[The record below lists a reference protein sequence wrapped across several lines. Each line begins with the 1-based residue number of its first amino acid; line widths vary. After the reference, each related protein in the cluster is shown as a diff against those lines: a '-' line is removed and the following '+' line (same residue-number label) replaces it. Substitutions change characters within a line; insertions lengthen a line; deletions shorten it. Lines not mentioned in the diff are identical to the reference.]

1 MRKNRFWPFFPLEGD
16 YEGLFLRPI
25 QGGNKPLIAKLE
37 KKYPVYLVM
46 FLLMLL
52 QFEVYI

>member
-1 MRKNRFWPFFPLEGD
+1 M
-16 YEGLFLRPI
+16 

-37 KKYPVYLVM
+37 KTYPVYLVM